1 MQSAPDHPASQ
12 VGWSGLPTCGDWVGS
27 SAEAARIRGE
37 IATASLSADPVVIV
51 GEGGTGRRLAAE
63 LIHRSSHSGAS
74 PAEGFVPIETGSV
87 PAGRL
92 APHLEAVVAGSSDNG
107 SVPRA
112 RTLYLS
118 GMDKDRL
125 GDISSLVG
133 SLGIR
138 LIASTAPARRPPAN
152 GRRSTPPAMKF
163 PGVTTIQIPP
173 LRERK
178 IDISP
183 LALRFLTD
191 ACERCGVGPY
201 GISGRMIAAYH
212 DYDWPGNAA
221 ELQAVIES
229 AVSTAALARFRG
241 RVLPDSFCVFTFM
254 TDRTGRSLR
263 EMLHNV
269 EKNILEQTLFRVGGN
284 QTQAARILQV
294 NTTTL
299 HEKLKRY
306 GLLPVSGKRAVSS
319 PPERIDTE
327 QGELHRCQSS

>member
-1 MQSAPDHPASQ
+1 MQSAPDQSVSQ
-12 VGWSGLPTCGDWVGS
+12 TRWPGLPAGGDWVGS
-27 SAEAARIRGE
+27 SAEAARIRGA
-37 IATASLSADPVVIV
+37 IATASLSGDPVVIV

-63 LIHRSSHSGAS
+63 LIHRSSHPGVDSVD
-74 PAEGFVPIETGSV
+74 GFVPIEAGSV
-87 PAGRL
+87 PAGKL
-92 APHLEAVVAGSSDNG
+92 APHLQTVVADTGDTGNG
-107 SVPRA
+107 PAA

-118 GMDKDRL
+118 GVDKDGL
-125 GDISSLVG
+125 EDLNSLVQG
-133 SLGIR
+133 LGVR
-138 LIASTAPARRPPAN
+138 LIASTAPPRRTPAN
-152 GRRSTPPAMKF
+152 GRRGTLPAITL
-163 PGVTTIQIPP
+163 PGVATIRIPP

-178 IDISP
+178 MDISP

-201 GISGRMIAAYH
+201 GISGRMISAYH

-241 RVLPDSFCVFTFM
+241 RVLPDSFCVFTFV

-269 EKNILEQTLFRVGGN
+269 EKNILEQTLHRVGGN
-284 QTQAARILQV
+284 QTHAARVLQV

-299 HEKLKRY
+299 HEKLKRH
-306 GLLPVSGKRAVSS
+306 GLLRAS
-319 PPERIDTE
+319 R
-327 QGELHRCQSS
+327 